1 MALVITHP
9 FVSSV
14 PDGAD
19 ATLVQPGDWNAD
31 HTIVGT
37 LTTWSPTIAP
47 TSGSFTTITT
57 NAARY
62 LEIGKWVVGF
72 LDYTITDVGT
82 AGGVTTVTAPVTPKT
97 GNAGHCS
104 GTEIVSTGYL
114 FGGQISSSQGLIV
127 RRYDGASGMTT
138 GYRIV
143 LNFAYEAA

>member
-31 HTIVGT
+31 HTIVAT

-47 TSGSFTTITT
+47 TSGAFTTVTV

-62 LEIGKWVVGF
+62 LSIGKWVVGII
-72 LDYTITDVGT
+72 DYTLTDIGT
-82 AGGVTTVTAPVTPKT
+82 GSGVTTITAPVTVKT
-97 GNAGHCS
+97 GNYGHCS

-127 RRYDGASGMTT
+127 RRYDGASGMVT
-138 GYRIV
+138 GYRII
-143 LNFAYEAA
+143 LNFGYEAA